1 LLNTADTARE
11 NPEVAQKSTFS
22 VLAIF
27 FIVAVLPLIFTPII
41 PTIDFYNHIGRFFIL
56 ANLNEFPLMKEDYKA
71 SWSMLPNIGLDAV
84 GFVVLR
90 WINPLI
96 AAKLISILMFLSQY
110 FGILFFSRQLTGR
123 YHWITGILA
132 IPLLYSY
139 IFIWGFANF
148 LFGLGLAFFGA
159 GTWLALR
166 RRLILAALVGSI
178 FAVVI
183 FLAHGVAF
191 ALYGLMIGGL
201 ELGFFLQAH
210 ERRVR
215 QAAKTIVALAVQAV
229 APAALFLHSATMTAA
244 GGVTSA
250 DESVRRYSQGAA
262 LWVRLQEIA
271 LYRLQTIV
279 RVAEGPTLWFD
290 AATFVLTLAVLL
302 ALLVQGRCSVPRVVR
317 PVWVIGVLLII
328 VVPPALFGV
337 GYVSDR
343 MPLFFALLVVGSL
356 QWRLRGDAF
365 EKTALAFLVGLTVFR
380 LSWIGLDWRPYAK
393 DFADFEAVA
402 QELPPFQVVGYVNVS
417 LSHRVGPQR
426 RCEMY
431 GPLLVSLYNQASPL
445 FASATAQPLRQIGR
459 LGQAARDMPK
469 IERLEGSAAAA
480 VYSETLQV
488 DANRA
493 KYDYVLV
500 CDADKLMEP
509 IDRRLTVAARRGRFT
524 LLHVAP
530 ARLSGL

>member
-1 LLNTADTARE
+1 LLNTDDGARE
-11 NPEVAQKSTFS
+11 RPEGKPDFTFLA
-22 VLAIF
+22 LAIF
-27 FIVAVLPLIFTPII
+27 FVLAVVPLVLTPII

-56 ANLNEFPLMKEDYKA
+56 ANLNEFPVMKEEYRA
-71 SWSMLPNIGLDAV
+71 SWSILPNIGLDAV
-84 GFVVLR
+84 GFVVLK

-96 AAKLISILMFLSQY
+96 AAKFISVLMFFSQY
-110 FGILFFSRQLTGR
+110 FGVLFFSRHLTGR

-148 LFGLGLAFFGA
+148 LFGLGLAFFAA

-166 RRLILAALVGSI
+166 RRLILAALVGSVL
-178 FAVVI
+178 AVAI

-201 ELGFFLQAH
+201 ELGFFFQSH
-210 ERRVR
+210 ERRLR
-215 QAAKTIVALAVQAV
+215 EAAKTLAALAVQAV

-262 LWVRLQEIA
+262 LWTRLQEIA

-290 AATFVLTLAVLL
+290 AATFVLTLAVLF
-302 ALLVQGRCSVPRVVR
+302 ALLLQGRCSVPRVVR
-317 PVWVIGVLLII
+317 PVWAIGVLLII
-328 VVPPALFGV
+328 IVPPALFGV

-343 MPLFFALLVVGSL
+343 MPLFFALLVVGSI
-356 QWRLRGDAF
+356 QWRLREDAF
-365 EKTALAFLVGLTVFR
+365 ERTCLAILVGLTVIR
-380 LSWIGLDWRPYAK
+380 LSWISLDWRPYAK

-402 QELPPFQVVGYVNVS
+402 KDLPPFQVVGYVNVS

-431 GPLLVSLYNQASPL
+431 GPLLVSLHNQASPL
-445 FASATAQPLRQIGR
+445 FASVTAQPLRQIGR
-459 LGQAARDMPK
+459 LGQATRDMPK
-469 IERLEGSAAAA
+469 IERLEGSAAEA

-488 DANRA
+488 DASRA

-500 CDADKLMEP
+500 CDADRLTRP
-509 IDRRLTVAARRGRFT
+509 IDHRLTVAARRGRFT
-524 LLHVAP
+524 LLRVAP
-530 ARLSGL
+530 ARL